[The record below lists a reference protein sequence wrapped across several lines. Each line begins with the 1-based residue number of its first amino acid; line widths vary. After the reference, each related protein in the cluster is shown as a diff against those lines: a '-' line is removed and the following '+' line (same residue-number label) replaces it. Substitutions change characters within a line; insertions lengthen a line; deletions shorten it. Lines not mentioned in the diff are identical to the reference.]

1 MLRIAISL
9 MANMQYNENKFGDL
23 MSKVIRPISNELN
36 NLSKQTIEA
45 AIKVHKSLGPGLLE
59 SVYEACLVHE
69 LRIMGLKVESQA
81 IVPIHYNGITVNAN
95 LRMDLLVENL
105 LIVEIKSVEE
115 LEDLH
120 TAQLLTYLKL
130 MDLRLGLILN
140 FNTIM
145 LKDGIQRVA
154 N

>member
-1 MLRIAISL
+1 